1 MTTRTL
7 PHAVREMLLFGAVY
21 FFVALIQLRTKLV
34 ATPTW
39 FDGTLERNHALL
51 RAFQHTNN
59 EQSRLLQFYI
69 PEALHRVAGL
79 SIAHAYLL
87 QHWAFVLAT
96 LLCFHAYLR
105 RWFTPGAAFAGVM
118 TLAAILPLT
127 YMDDLQ
133 ESAPLLMLTFL
144 LALWAIRERH
154 AGWYTFTLAAG
165 ALNNETML
173 VLPAAYFFCN
183 YPGLRAGPL
192 LRLCGMTL
200 LTSAPAYALVGA
212 VRYFTRDNPHL
223 GPGLQWPDNWHG
235 IFTEAA
241 LSPLDWYEARHL
253 YVLFFF
259 GALWIYAALDWRNK
273 PLFLRRA
280 ALMVPLFVLAH
291 LITGVITEVRQM
303 EPLAY
308 IVLPLALFFLAPES
322 VTARWRSAALP
333 ERDA

>member
-183 YPGLRAGPL
+183 FMGGISPVGEGWRSGQGGQVRLDGVGPAVAGGDVPVDRPGHRAADAGIGA
-192 LRLCGMTL
+192 RR
-200 LTSAPAYALVGA
+200 AERAAVGA
-212 VRYFTRDNPHL
+212 AGQAVE
-223 GPGLQWPDNWHG
+223 GLVDH
-235 IFTEAA
+235 
-241 LSPLDWYEARHL
+241 
-253 YVLFFF
+253 
-259 GALWIYAALDWRNK
+259 
-273 PLFLRRA
+273 
-280 ALMVPLFVLAH
+280 
-291 LITGVITEVRQM
+291 
-303 EPLAY
+303 
-308 IVLPLALFFLAPES
+308 
-322 VTARWRSAALP
+322 
-333 ERDA
+333 